1 MFCSDEPEDLHDGR
15 NDKGN
20 PDMDISD
27 DSTDYYSSHSGDL
40 GIVDVVLW

>member
-1 MFCSDEPEDLHDGR
+1 MFCSDEPEYLHNGR
-15 NDKGN
+15 NDKN
-20 PDMDISD
+20 NQDMDSD